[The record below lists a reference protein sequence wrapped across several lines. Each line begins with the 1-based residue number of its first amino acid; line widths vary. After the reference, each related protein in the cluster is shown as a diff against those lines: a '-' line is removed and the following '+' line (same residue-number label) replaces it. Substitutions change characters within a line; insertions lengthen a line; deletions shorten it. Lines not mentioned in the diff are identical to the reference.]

1 MIRPA
6 TAHDVAPVQALI
18 EAAYAL
24 YIPRIGARPGPM
36 LEDYAALI
44 AQGRVEVFEEQG
56 QVLGVLVLIAQADGL
71 LLDNVAVSPA
81 AQGRGL
87 GRQLMAHAEARAR
100 QLGLEVVRL
109 YTNEAMSENLGLYER
124 LGYRETHRAVQ
135 AGFRRVFMEK
145 RLGD

>member
-81 AQGRGL
+81 TQGRGL

>member
-6 TAHDVAPVQALI
+6 LPCDAAPVQALI
-18 EAAYAL
+18 EAAYAR
-24 YIPRIGARPGPM
+24 YVPRIGGKPGPM

-44 AQGRVEVFEEQG
+44 DQGLVEVFEEDAT
-56 QVLGVLVLIAQADGL
+56 VLGVLVLVAKADGL
-71 LLDNVAVSPA
+71 LLDNIAVNPV

-100 QLGLEVVRL
+100 QLGLAVVRL
-109 YTNEAMSENLGLYER
+109 YTNEAMSENLGLYQR
-124 LGYRETHRAVQ
+124 LGYRETHRAEQ

>member
-44 AQGRVEVFEEQG
+44 AQCRVEVFEEQG

-124 LGYRETHRAVQ
+124 LGYRETHRAEQ

>member
-6 TAHDVAPVQALI
+6 MPCDVAPVQALI

-24 YIPRIGARPGPM
+24 YIPRIGGKPGPM

-44 AQGRVEVFEEQG
+44 DQGRVEVFEEDAT
-56 QVLGVLVLIAQADGL
+56 VLGVLVLVAQADGL
-71 LLDNVAVSPA
+71 LLDNIAVSPA

-100 QLGLEVVRL
+100 QLGLMVVRL
-109 YTNEAMSENLGLYER
+109 YTNEAMSENLGLYRR
-124 LGYRETHRAVQ
+124 LGYRETHRAEQ

-145 RLGD
+145 HLGG

>member
-109 YTNEAMSENLGLYER
+109 YTNEAMSENLGLYGR
-124 LGYRETHRAVQ
+124 LGYRETHRAEQ

>member
-6 TAHDVAPVQALI
+6 TAHDVAPVQVLI

-24 YIPRIGARPGPM
+24 YIPRIGAKPGPM

>member
-44 AQGRVEVFEEQG
+44 AQGRVEVFEKQG

>member
-24 YIPRIGARPGPM
+24 YIPRIGAKPGPM

-124 LGYRETHRAVQ
+124 LGYRETHRAEQ

>member
-124 LGYRETHRAVQ
+124 LGYRETHRAEQ

-145 RLGD
+145 RLGG

>member
-44 AQGRVEVFEEQG
+44 AQGRVEVFEKQG

-145 RLGD
+145 RLGG

>member
-6 TAHDVAPVQALI
+6 LPCDVAPVQALI
-18 EAAYAL
+18 EAAYAR
-24 YIPRIGARPGPM
+24 YVPRIGGKPGPM

-44 AQGRVEVFEEQG
+44 DQGLVEVFEEDAT
-56 QVLGVLVLIAQADGL
+56 VLGVLVLVAQADGL
-71 LLDNVAVSPA
+71 LLDNIAVNPV

-100 QLGLEVVRL
+100 QLGLAVVRL
-109 YTNEAMSENLGLYER
+109 YTNEAMSENLGLYQR
-124 LGYRETHRAVQ
+124 LGYRETHRAEQ

>member
-6 TAHDVAPVQALI
+6 TAHDVAPVQVLI

-24 YIPRIGARPGPM
+24 YIPRIGAKPGPM

-124 LGYRETHRAVQ
+124 LGYRETHRAEQ

>member
-6 TAHDVAPVQALI
+6 TAHDVVPVQALI

-109 YTNEAMSENLGLYER
+109 YTNEAMSENLGLYGR
-124 LGYRETHRAVQ
+124 LGYRETHRAEQ

>member
-124 LGYRETHRAVQ
+124 LGYRETQRAVQ

>member
-24 YIPRIGARPGPM
+24 YIPRIGAKPGPM

-56 QVLGVLVLIAQADGL
+56 QVLGVLVLVAQADGL

-124 LGYRETHRAVQ
+124 LGYRETHRAEQ

>member
-18 EAAYAL
+18 EATYAL
-24 YIPRIGARPGPM
+24 YIPRIGAKPGPM

-56 QVLGVLVLIAQADGL
+56 QVLGVLVLVAQADGL

-124 LGYRETHRAVQ
+124 LGYRETHRAEQ

>member
-24 YIPRIGARPGPM
+24 YLPRIGAKPGPM

-124 LGYRETHRAVQ
+124 LGYRETHRAEQ

>member
-124 LGYRETHRAVQ
+124 LGYRETHRAEQ

>member
-24 YIPRIGARPGPM
+24 YIPRIGAKPGPM

-124 LGYRETHRAVQ
+124 LGYRETHRAEQ

-145 RLGD
+145 RLGG

>member
-6 TAHDVAPVQALI
+6 TAHDVAPVQTLI

>member
-56 QVLGVLVLIAQADGL
+56 LVLGVLVLIAQADGL

>member
-36 LEDYAALI
+36 LEDYAALM

>member
-24 YIPRIGARPGPM
+24 YIPRIGARPRPM

-145 RLGD
+145 RLGG

>member
-109 YTNEAMSENLGLYER
+109 YTNEAMSENLGLYGR
-124 LGYRETHRAVQ
+124 LGYRETHRAEQ
-135 AGFRRVFMEK
+135 TGFRRVFMEK

>member
-1 MIRPA
+1 
-6 TAHDVAPVQALI
+6 
-18 EAAYAL
+18 
-24 YIPRIGARPGPM
+24 M

-124 LGYRETHRAVQ
+124 LGYRETHRAEQ

>member
-56 QVLGVLVLIAQADGL
+56 QVLGVLVLIALADGL

-124 LGYRETHRAVQ
+124 LGYRETHRAEQ

>member
-24 YIPRIGARPGPM
+24 YIPRIGAKPGPM

-56 QVLGVLVLIAQADGL
+56 RVLGVLVLIAQADGL

-145 RLGD
+145 RLGG

>member
-24 YIPRIGARPGPM
+24 YIPRIGAKPGPM

-44 AQGRVEVFEEQG
+44 AQGRVEVFEKQG

>member
-71 LLDNVAVSPA
+71 LLDNLAVSPA

-87 GRQLMAHAEARAR
+87 GRQLMAHAEARVR

>member
-24 YIPRIGARPGPM
+24 YIPRIDARPGPM

>member
-24 YIPRIGARPGPM
+24 YIPRIGAKPGPM

>member
-145 RLGD
+145 RLGG

>member
-124 LGYRETHRAVQ
+124 LGYRETQRAVQ
-135 AGFRRVFMEK
+135 AGFRRVVMEK

>member
-36 LEDYAALI
+36 LEDYAGLI

-124 LGYRETHRAVQ
+124 LGYRETHRAEQ

>member
-109 YTNEAMSENLGLYER
+109 YTNEAMSENLGLYGR

>member
-135 AGFRRVFMEK
+135 AGLRRVFMEK

>member
-44 AQGRVEVFEEQG
+44 AQGRVEVFEKQG

-124 LGYRETHRAVQ
+124 LGYRETHRAEQ

>member
-36 LEDYAALI
+36 LEDYAAMI